1 MRGRAED
8 IQKKRLVTGLLV
20 AAIFI
25 GFLYV
30 YKEPLFGSD
39 SSSASALEYGSKSL
53 KKFGWGGDEEVD
65 ETSSNFTQED
75 GEDGRVLKS
84 FPVCDDRHSE
94 LIPCLDRHLIYQ
106 LRLKLDLSLMEH
118 YERHCPP
125 QERHYNCLIPP
136 PHGYKV
142 PIKWPKS
149 RDEVWKANIP
159 HTHLAHE
166 KSDQN
171 WMVVKGE
178 KIVFPGGGTHF
189 HYGAD
194 KYIAA
199 MANLSASIQLGN
211 VNLPFPRV
219 WGEGQL
225 HMMLNFPKNLI
236 NNKGKLRT
244 VLDVGCGVASFGGY
258 LLTSDVITMSLAPN
272 DVHQN
277 QIQFALERGIP
288 AYLGVLGTKRL
299 PYPSRSFELAHCS
312 RCRIDWLQRD
322 GILLL
327 ELDRLLRPGGYFAYS
342 SPEAYAQDEEDLRIW
357 KEMSALVERMC
368 WKIASKRNQTVIW
381 VKPLNN
387 DCYMQRPRGTQPPLC
402 QSNDDPDAVSGVNM
416 ETCITPYSDREFLS
430 SLSIFLGHFYSGNLP
445 DDHKAGG
452 SELAAWPARLTSP
465 PPRLADFGYSTKTFE
480 KDTDVWKH
488 RVENYWNLLS
498 PKIKSDSVRN
508 VMDMKANLGSF
519 AAALKNKDVWVMN
532 VVPDDGPNTL
542 KLVYDRGL
550 IGAVHSWQT
559 PILALVDRFSLGKP
573 LFLGATRAIL
583 MRTSSSGP
591 EFYHLATN
599 HLKLGICFFGWCEAF
614 STYPRTYDLLHAWN
628 IISEIEKRGCSPED
642 LLLEMDRILRPT
654 GFVIFRDKQSVVDFI
669 MKYLPALHWEMIAT
683 ENANTDSNLDGDE
696 VVFIVRKKLWLSPRN
711 SRESE

>member
-1 MRGRAED
+1 MRSNPHRQYVCVGLSLFCALTNKRGFSLLVVQLHSLNPDFLLHDTLPVANYTLSRAKMRGRSD
-8 IQKKRLVTGLLV
+8 GGQKTRLVPALV
-20 AAIFI
+20 IAAILF
-25 GFLYV
+25 GFVYV
-30 YKEPLFGSD
+30 YRGSIFGYQ
-39 SSSASALEYGSKSL
+39 SSGAAALEYGSRSL
-53 KKFGWGGDEEVD
+53 RKLGFGGDDDVEDSIKFSLEE
-65 ETSSNFTQED
+65 
-75 GEDGRVLKS
+75 GEDSVVPKS

-125 QERHYNCLIPP
+125 QERRYNCLIPP
-136 PHGYKV
+136 PAGYKV
-142 PIKWPKS
+142 PIKWPRS

-194 KYIAA
+194 KYIASI
-199 MANLSASIQLGN
+199 AN
-211 VNLPFPRV
+211 
-219 WGEGQL
+219 
-225 HMMLNFPKNLI
+225 MLNFSNDNL
-236 NNKGKLRT
+236 NDEGRLRT

-258 LLTSDVITMSLAPN
+258 LLSSNIIAMSLAPN

-299 PYPSRSFELAHCS
+299 PYPSRSFEFAHCS
-312 RCRIDWLQRD
+312 RCRIDWLQRN

-368 WKIASKRNQTVIW
+368 WRIASKRNQTVVW
-381 VKPLNN
+381 QKPLTN
-387 DCYMQRPRGTQPPLC
+387 DCYLQRPPGTQPPLC
-402 QSNDDPDAVSGVNM
+402 RSDDDPDAVAGVNM
-416 ETCITPYSDREFLS
+416 EACISPYSE
-430 SLSIFLGHFYSGNLP
+430 H
-445 DDHKAGG
+445 DHKVGG
-452 SELAAWPARLTSP
+452 SGLAPWPARLTSP
-465 PPRLADFGYSTKTFE
+465 PPRLADFGYSNDMFQ
-480 KDTDVWKH
+480 KDTELWRR
-488 RVENYWNLLS
+488 RVEKYWNLLS
-498 PKIKSDSVRN
+498 SKIQSDTIRN

-519 AAALKNKDVWVMN
+519 AAALGDKDVWVMN
-532 VVPDDGPNTL
+532 VVPEDGPKTL
-542 KLVYDRGL
+542 KVVYDRGL
-550 IGAVHSWQT
+550 IGS
-559 PILALVDRFSLGKP
+559 
-573 LFLGATRAIL
+573 
-583 MRTSSSGP
+583 
-591 EFYHLATN
+591 N
-599 HLKLGICFFGWCEAF
+599 HNWCDAY

-628 IISEIEKRGCSPED
+628 IISDIQKKGCSPQD

-654 GFVIFRDKQSVVDFI
+654 GFVIIRDRQAVVDFVK
-669 MKYLPALHWEMIAT
+669 KYLKALRWHAVAT
-683 ENANTDSNLDGDE
+683 SDASSDSENDGDE
-696 VVFIVRKKLWLSPRN
+696 VIFIVQKKKWLTSGSFRDSENQENQPLN
-711 SRESE
+711 KESSGFIMPNRQPLAKEQLIIAKTVGNY